1 MKRPFLLYVL
11 YLLLT
16 FLALG
21 ALAGGGM
28 LILIP
33 DGSSLGM
40 GANWLDDSPFTS
52 YFIPGLILFTTAGLF
67 PFFALIGLVFKPDWK
82 WANLLNIYSDRH
94 WAWTYAIYS
103 GIMVIIWITVQQI
116 MTQYFWL
123 QPVMIFTGL
132 GIIVSA
138 LTPAVMRAF
147 KSPG

>member
-1 MKRPFLLYVL
+1 MKRPILLYVL

-16 FLALG
+16 FLSLG

-40 GANWLDDSPFTS
+40 GANWLDGSPFAS
-52 YFIPGLILFTTAGLF
+52 YLIPGLILFITAGLF
-67 PFFALIGLVFKPDWK
+67 PLLALVGLVLKPDWK
-82 WANLLNIYSDRH
+82 WANVLNIYSDRH

-103 GIMVIIWITVQQI
+103 GIMVIIWITVQQV

-123 QPVMIFTGL
+123 QPVMIFIGL
-132 GIIVSA
+132 GILITA
-138 LTPAVMRAF
+138 LSPAVM
-147 KSPG
+147 KEYKYPV